1 MTFNKLIKN
10 QEYISYSIVLF
21 FTLTI
26 FFLIQDPYESFF
38 TNYDQEF
45 WNTYNSLLIFSGLEQ
60 EKYDEPGHIS
70 YLLFAIYLKIINFF
84 QIIDVPSI
92 YEINE
97 IKNISET
104 IETLIFHSRVFG
116 LIINLIL
123 TFSIIKI
130 FQKFDAKNLIFL
142 TLILVT
148 SNGFLTHTSQY
159 RVEPMTLLLF
169 LISMITFI
177 NLIESQNKTF
187 TKLFFFN
194 FFIILSIINKVQIIF
209 YIPFFLLI
217 LLNYKRFN
225 FPFKNNVK
233 ILLRNKKN
241 LFYLFSSSLVIIF
254 AIFFR
259 SEQIHS
265 TIYLISMY
273 LIFLL
278 TFYSIKEIKYNE
290 KIFYLFNISLLL
302 SFLVIY
308 FLINYVTYGGKN
320 SFWVFFKISKIRGY
334 LGDPLL
340 DQKYDTFLW
349 IKDFII
355 FSFKN
360 FQALFFEILK
370 FKASNIIIF
379 FVISLT
385 IFSKE
390 IRKLSKLN
398 IFVGIYL
405 FTKFITLFRANMFY
419 YEIYF
424 DWLILLGLIIFFNNF
439 KLKTKFIN
447 FIFIAIIF
455 TNLLNNFTQKN
466 FNLINSGSYDKEKY
480 CAEDQ
485 IYSDMGIWS
494 YYSKKISKKQILS
507 LCKL

>member
-1 MTFNKLIKN
+1 MIFYKLFRN
-10 QEYISYSIVLF
+10 QEYFSYIIVLF
-21 FTLTI
+21 FGLI
-26 FFLIQDPYESFF
+26 NFFFIQDPFESFF

-45 WNTYNSLLIFSGLEQ
+45 WNTYNSLLIYSGLEQ

-84 QIIDVPSI
+84 KIIDVPTI
-92 YEINE
+92 YIINE
-97 IKNISET
+97 IENIPEKV
-104 IETLIFHSRVFG
+104 ETLIFHSRLFG
-116 LIINLIL
+116 LVVNLIL
-123 TFSIIKI
+123 TFITIKL
-130 FQKFDAKNLIFL
+130 FKKFDAKNLIFI

-159 RVEPMTLLLF
+159 RIEPMTLLLF

-187 TKLFFFN
+187 IKLCLFN

-217 LLNYKRFN
+217 LLNYKKFN
-225 FPFKNNVK
+225 FFLKKNVQ
-233 ILLRNKKN
+233 ILIRNKKN
-241 LFYLFSSSLVIIF
+241 LFYFFSSSFVVIF
-254 AIFFR
+254 AIFLR

-265 TIYLISMY
+265 SIYLTSMY

-278 TFYSIKEIKYNE
+278 SFYSIKEIKNNE
-290 KIFYLFNISLLL
+290 KILYKFNISLFL
-302 SFLVIY
+302 SFLIIY
-308 FLINYVTYGGKN
+308 LLVTNLTYGGKN
-320 SFWVFFKISKIRGY
+320 TFWVFFKISKIRGY

-360 FQALFFEILK
+360 FLYLFLEILK
-370 FKASNIIIF
+370 FKANNLILFLVIF
-379 FVISLT
+379 LT
-385 IFSKE
+385 IFSRE
-390 IRKLSKLN
+390 IKRYLRLN
-398 IFVGIYL
+398 IFIGVYL
-405 FTKFITLFRANMFY
+405 LTKFITLFRANMFY

-447 FIFIAIIF
+447 FFFIIIILTNLF
-455 TNLLNNFTQKN
+455 TNFNQKN
-466 FNLINSGSYDKEKY
+466 LSLINSGSYNVENYCSEK
-480 CAEDQ
+480 Q
-485 IYSDMGIWS
+485 IYAEMGVWS
-494 YYSKKISKKQILS
+494 YYSERISKKQILS
-507 LCKL
+507 LCGL